1 MTCSGSSPST
11 GTPFTS
17 TSLSPAYSNPTMKTN
32 MKTAA
37 GVLSKH
43 DLSWIGK
50 AGSLHH
56 VWRKVFWIQAAL
68 PLDGTSDC
76 CGSQGACRLQLS

>member
-37 GVLSKH
+37 GILLQHHLSC
-43 DLSWIGK
+43 IGK
-50 AGSLHH
+50 AGSHRNTTGL
-56 VWRKVFWIQAAL
+56 
-68 PLDGTSDC
+68 
-76 CGSQGACRLQLS
+76 